1 MEKYDRKIKN
11 GSGFTPEKEPDWY
24 LYFNPVLSERN
35 KEINV
40 TSSALQTSFDVWHR
54 RTIRGRQKW

>member
-40 TSSALQTSFDVWHR
+40 TPSALQTSFDV
-54 RTIRGRQKW
+54 